1 MRKKISIFLAGAA
14 VCLCAAWY
22 WYNKPREGVAHTAA
36 DVVVTAAQ
44 LYDKYQMEETEANKI
59 YLDKIIEVKGT
70 VDDIITINK
79 DVVIMLG
86 AGSIG
91 GISCRFSPGVA
102 AGNKAIK
109 KGMQVVIKGRC
120 TGFNID
126 VNLVDCVEVIY
137 N

>member
-14 VCLCAAWY
+14 VCLYAAWY

-36 DVVVTAAQ
+36 DVVVAAAQ
-44 LYDKYQMEETEANKI
+44 LYDKYQSAETEANKI

-86 AGSIG
+86 VGSMG
-91 GISCRFSPGVA
+91 GISCRFSPGIAV
-102 AGNKAIK
+102 GKSAIK

-126 VNLVDCVEVIY
+126 VNLVDCVVIS
-137 N
+137 

>member
-22 WYNKPREGVAHTAA
+22 WYNKPRVGVAHTAA

-44 LYDKYQMEETEANKI
+44 LYGNYQSAETEANKI
-59 YLDKIIEVKGT
+59 YLDKTIEVKGT
-70 VDDIITINK
+70 VDDMITINK

-86 AGSIG
+86 AGSPG
-91 GISCRFSPGVA
+91 GISCRFSPGTAV
-102 AGNKAIK
+102 GNMAIK

-126 VNLVDCVEVIY
+126 VNLVDCIVIL
-137 N
+137 